1 MANSTASADAG
12 ASNMTSLEAV
22 LPLNRLVIYAGDVEE
37 TAAFYE
43 THFGFKPMRLTGDRI
58 VELVAQD
65 GGANIMLHQ
74 AAKGQRRGQSTVKL
88 VFDVENVE
96 ILLCRMRRQ
105 RPDIRADPQ
114 GGRLCLRQ
122 CKGPVSELDPGFQP
136 GLPDLTLSTCRSL
149 GPRIFSRTADSGDPA
164 RADEWHPHPPLL
176 RAR

>member
-74 AAKGQRRGQSTVKL
+74 AARGQRRGQAIVKL
-88 VFDVENVE
+88 VFDIENVE
-96 ILLCRMRRQ
+96 SFC
-105 RPDIRADPQ
+105 A
-114 GGRLCLRQ
+114 
-122 CKGPVSELDPGFQP
+122 E
-136 GLPDLTLSTCRSL
+136 
-149 GPRIFSRTADSGDPA
+149 
-164 RADEWHPHPPLL
+164 
-176 RAR
+176 RARNGLTFGPIHKADGYVYANAKDPCQNPIQVSSRAFRA